1 VIADAARR
9 VAADVV
15 LAVEEDAAYSNLLLP
30 KLLRERGLNGTDAGF
45 ATELSYGTLR
55 RQGSLDAVLAAGAK
69 RDMASLDPGVRAVL
83 RLGAYQLL
91 HTRVPPHA
99 AVSTTVELCRAVAG
113 PKPAGLVNA
122 VMRRVSERDWPAWV
136 DELAPADDVVG
147 RLALEHGYPRWI
159 AVAFQDALGSGDE
172 LARALV
178 EARPVTHLV
187 ARPGRITSAELLRLA
202 GEGAAAGRFS
212 PYAVHLAGGD
222 PATLRPVRAGRAA
235 VQDEGSQLMAIALA
249 AAPIDGRDERWLDLC
264 AGPGGKAALL
274 AGLLPEAARLVA
286 GDLHPHR
293 AKLVAGSLGEDSRC
307 LAVVADAAAGG
318 YADAATD
325 RVLLDAPCSGL
336 GALRRRPES
345 RWRRQPEDVIRLQPL
360 QRQLLH
366 RALDAVRPGGAVG
379 YVVCSP
385 HPAETVSVVE
395 AVRRERDD
403 VELIDARPALSG
415 VPDLGDGPWVQL
427 WPHRHGTDGMFL
439 SLLRRSELRVPTRRY
454 DKESTDSVQ

>member
-1 VIADAARR
+1 VIADPARR
-9 VAADVV
+9 AAADVLV
-15 LAVEEDAAYSNLLLP
+15 AVDRDAAYSNLLLP
-30 KLLRERGLNGTDAGF
+30 KLLRDRGISGADANF
-45 ATELSYGTLR
+45 ATELTYGSLR

-69 RDMASLDPGVRAVL
+69 REVASLELGVRAVL

-99 AVSTTVELCRAVAG
+99 AVSTTVELCRSVAG

-122 VMRRVSERDWPAWV
+122 VLRRVSERDWAGWV
-136 DELAPADDVVG
+136 DELAVASDPVG

-159 AVAFQDALGSGDE
+159 AVAFADALGSDDE
-172 LARALV
+172 LAAALV
-178 EARPVTHLV
+178 DERPTTHLV
-187 ARPGRITSAELLRLA
+187 ARPGRITQAELLRLV
-202 GEGAAAGRFS
+202 GETGTPGRLS
-212 PYAVHLAGGD
+212 PYAVQLSGGD
-222 PATLRPVRAGRAA
+222 PAALRPVRAGRAA

-249 AAPIDGRDERWLDLC
+249 TVPLEGRDERWLDPC

-274 AGLLPEAARLVA
+274 AGLLPATGRLVA

-293 AKLVAGSLGEDSRC
+293 ARLVAGSLGDDVRSV
-307 LAVVADAAAGG
+307 AVVADAVAGG
-318 YADAATD
+318 YAEAAAD

-360 QRQLLH
+360 QRQLLN
-366 RALDAVRPGGAVG
+366 RALDAARPGGIVA

-385 HPAETVSVVE
+385 HRAETVSVVE
-395 AVRRERDD
+395 AVRREREDI
-403 VELIDARPALSG
+403 ELVDARPVLPG
-415 VPDLGDGPWVQL
+415 VPELGDGPWVQL

-439 SLLRRSELRVPTRRY
+439 ALLRRR
-454 DKESTDSVQ
+454 

>member
-1 VIADAARR
+1 M
-9 VAADVV
+9 
-15 LAVEEDAAYSNLLLP
+15 AVDRDGAYSNLLLP
-30 KLLRERGLNGTDAGF
+30 KLLRDRGLTGTDAGF
-45 ATELSYGTLR
+45 ATELTYGTLR
-55 RQGSLDAVLAAGAK
+55 RQGSLDAVISAGAK
-69 RDMASLDPGVRAVL
+69 RDVAGLELGVRTVL

-136 DELAPADDVVG
+136 DQLAPADDPVG
-147 RLALEHGYPRWI
+147 RLALEHGYPRWV
-159 AVAFQDALGSGDE
+159 AVAFCDALGGDE
-172 LARALV
+172 ELAAALV
-178 EARPVTHLV
+178 DERPVTHLV
-187 ARPGRITSAELLRLA
+187 ARPGRIGRAELLRLV
-202 GEGAAAGRFS
+202 GDGATPGPFS

-222 PATLRPVRAGRAA
+222 PAALRPVRAGRAA
-235 VQDEGSQLMAIALA
+235 VQDEGSQLMAVALA
-249 AAPIDGRDERWLDLC
+249 SAPVEGRDERWLDLC

-274 AGLLPEAARLVA
+274 AGLLPDAGRLVA

-293 AKLVAGSLGEDSRC
+293 ARLAAGSLGEDRRS
-307 LAVVADAAAGG
+307 LVVVADAVAGG
-318 YADAATD
+318 YAVAAAD

-366 RALDAVRPGGAVG
+366 RALDSARPGGMVG

-403 VELIDARPALSG
+403 VELIDARPMLPG
-415 VPDLGDGPWVQL
+415 VPDLGPGPWVQL

-439 SLLRRSELRVPTRRY
+439 ALLRRCEPSPGQRRY
-454 DKESTDSVQ
+454 DEQSAGSQQ